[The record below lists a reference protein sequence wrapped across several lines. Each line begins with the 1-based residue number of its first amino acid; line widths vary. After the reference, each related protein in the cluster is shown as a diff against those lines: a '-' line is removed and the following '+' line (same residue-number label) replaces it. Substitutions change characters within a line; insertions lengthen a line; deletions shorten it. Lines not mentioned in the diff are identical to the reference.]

1 MINFE
6 YDCHTKMIMGTG
18 KSKDIAS
25 IVEDIVL
32 PSATIMIVTD
42 PGVKSAG
49 LVTPIEAYLQEAGYS
64 VVVFDQVSPNPRDH
78 ECLTGAELFRKVQA
92 SAVIAIGGG
101 SPMDTA
107 KAIAL
112 LGPNGG
118 NPEEYIAGKKA
129 YTNVSPL
136 ICIPTTAGTG
146 SEVTRSSVITLAASH
161 KKITLKH
168 ALLRP
173 TIAILDPA
181 LTSTVPK
188 SITAATGVDA
198 LVHAVEGYTCKETNP
213 ISKAMGA
220 SAMKTIV
227 TYLPKAYEDGS
238 DLEARY
244 KMQEGSLLA
253 GLCFGSADVAAVH
266 CLAEALGS
274 LYDTPHGIAN
284 AVFLPYVIQFNA
296 TENKS
301 LHIELANIMGFAD
314 KTDADDVA
322 IQKLMD
328 GMYTFTKNLGIPS
341 LKELSYVKVEDFEK
355 MAELA
360 EQNNSTKSNVRAITK
375 ADYLDILKAAFSY
388 SHTEKEPNRMT
399 E

>member
-1 MINFE
+1 MRNFE
-6 YDCHTKMIMGTG
+6 YHCQTNIMMGTDQ
-18 KSKDIAS
+18 SKEIGS
-25 IVEDIVL
+25 IVEDLLL
-32 PSATIMIVTD
+32 PGAKVMIVTD
-42 PGVKSAG
+42 SGVRNAG
-49 LVTPIEAYLQEAGYS
+49 LVQPIEAYLQEAGYS
-64 VVVFDQVSPNPRDH
+64 VFVFDQVSPNPRDN
-78 ECLTGAELFRKVQA
+78 ECLAGAELFRKEQA

-118 NPEEYIAGKKA
+118 IPEDYISGKKA
-129 YTNVSPL
+129 YANLSPL

-173 TIAILDPA
+173 TISILDPA
-181 LTSTVPK
+181 LTLTVPK

-198 LVHAVEGYTCKETNP
+198 LVHAIEGYSCKVTNP

-220 SAMKTIV
+220 SAMETIV
-227 TYLPKAYEDGS
+227 KYLPAAYEDGS

-284 AVFLPYVIQFNA
+284 AVFLPYVMQFNA
-296 TENKS
+296 AENKM
-301 LHIELANIMGFAD
+301 LHAELAKIMSFAD
-314 KTDADDVA
+314 KTDSDDVA
-322 IQKLMD
+322 IQKLID
-328 GMYTFTKNLGIPS
+328 GMYTFTKNLGIPA
-341 LKELSYVKVEDFEK
+341 LKDLSYVKEEDFEK

-360 EQNNSTKSNVRAITK
+360 EQNGSTSSNVRTVTK
-375 ADYLDILKAAFSY
+375 ADYLDILKAAFDQ
-388 SHTEKEPNRMT
+388 
-399 E
+399 

>member
-1 MINFE
+1 MMNFE
-6 YDCHTKMIMGTG
+6 YHCQTKMMMGTG
-18 KSKDIAS
+18 QSKEIGS

-32 PSATIMIVTD
+32 PGATVMIVTD
-42 PGVKSAG
+42 AGVRNAG
-49 LVTPIEAYLQEAGYS
+49 LVQPIEAYLQEAGYS
-64 VVVFDQVSPNPRDH
+64 VFIFDQVSPNPRDN
-78 ECLTGAELFRKVQA
+78 ECLAGAELFRKEQA

-118 NPEEYIAGKKA
+118 IPEDYISGKKA
-129 YTNVSPL
+129 YANLSPL

-181 LTSTVPK
+181 LTLTVPK
-188 SITAATGVDA
+188 GITAATGVDA
-198 LVHAVEGYTCKETNP
+198 LVHAIEGYSCKVTNP

-220 SAMKTIV
+220 SAMETIV
-227 TYLPKAYEDGS
+227 KYLPKAYENGS

-284 AVFLPYVIQFNA
+284 AVFLPYVMQFNA
-296 TENKS
+296 VENKV
-301 LHIELANIMGFAD
+301 LHAELAKIMSFAD
-314 KTDADDVA
+314 KTDSDDVA
-322 IQKLMD
+322 IQKLID
-328 GMYTFTKNLGIPS
+328 GMYIFTKNLGIPA
-341 LKELSYVKVEDFEK
+341 LKDLSYIKEEDFEK

-360 EQNNSTKSNVRAITK
+360 EQNGSTSSNVRTVTK
-375 ADYLDILKAAFSY
+375 ADYLDILKAAF
-388 SHTEKEPNRMT
+388 
-399 E
+399 

>member
-1 MINFE
+1 MRNFE
-6 YDCHTKMIMGTG
+6 YHCQTKMMMGTG
-18 KSKDIAS
+18 QSKEIGS

-32 PSATIMIVTD
+32 PGATVMIVTD
-42 PGVKSAG
+42 SGVRNAE
-49 LVTPIEAYLQEAGYS
+49 LVQPIEAYLQEAGYS
-64 VVVFDQVSPNPRDH
+64 VFIFDQVSPNPRDN
-78 ECLTGAELFRKVQA
+78 ECLAGAELFRKEQA

-118 NPEEYIAGKKA
+118 IPEDYISGKKA
-129 YTNVSPL
+129 YASLSPL

-181 LTSTVPK
+181 LTLTVPK
-188 SITAATGVDA
+188 GITAATGVDA
-198 LVHAVEGYTCKETNP
+198 LVHAIEGYSCKVTNP

-220 SAMKTIV
+220 SAMETIV
-227 TYLPKAYEDGS
+227 KYLPKAYENGS

-284 AVFLPYVIQFNA
+284 AVFLPYVMQFNA
-296 TENKS
+296 VENKV
-301 LHIELANIMGFAD
+301 LHAELAKIMSFAD
-314 KTDADDVA
+314 KTDSDDVA
-322 IQKLMD
+322 IQKLID
-328 GMYTFTKNLGIPS
+328 GMYIFTKNLGIPA
-341 LKELSYVKVEDFEK
+341 LKDLSYVKEEDFEK

-360 EQNNSTKSNVRAITK
+360 EQNGSTSSNVRTVTK
-375 ADYLDILKAAFSY
+375 ADYLDILKAAF
-388 SHTEKEPNRMT
+388 
-399 E
+399 

>member
-1 MINFE
+1 MMNFE
-6 YDCHTKMIMGTG
+6 YHCQTNIIMGTG
-18 KSKDIAS
+18 QSKEIGS
-25 IVEDIVL
+25 IVEDLVL
-32 PSATIMIVTD
+32 PGATIMLVTD
-42 PGVKSAG
+42 SGVKNAG
-49 LVTPIEAYLQEAGYS
+49 LVQPIESYLQEAGYS
-64 VVVFDQVSPNPRDH
+64 VVVFDQVSPNPRDN
-78 ECLTGAELFRKVQA
+78 ECLAGAELFRKEQA

-118 NPEEYIAGKKA
+118 HPEEYISGEKA
-129 YTNVSPL
+129 YTNLSPL

-173 TIAILDPA
+173 TIAILDPS
-181 LTSTVPK
+181 LTLTVPK

-198 LVHAVEGYTCKETNP
+198 LVHAIEGYSCKGTNP

-220 SAMKTIV
+220 SAMETIV
-227 TYLPKAYEDGS
+227 KYLPKAYENGS

-284 AVFLPYVIQFNA
+284 AVFLPYVMQFNA
-296 TENKS
+296 VENKL
-301 LHIELANIMGFAD
+301 LHAELAKMMSFAD
-314 KTDADDVA
+314 KTDSDDVA
-322 IQKLMD
+322 IQKLID
-328 GMYTFTKNLGIPS
+328 GMYTFTKNLGIPA
-341 LKELSYVKVEDFEK
+341 LKELSYVKEEDFEK
-355 MAELA
+355 IAELA
-360 EQNNSTKSNVRAITK
+360 EQNNSTSSNVRAVTK
-375 ADYLDILKAAFSY
+375 ADYLDILKVAF
-388 SHTEKEPNRMT
+388 
-399 E
+399 

>member
-1 MINFE
+1 MMNFE
-6 YDCHTKMIMGTG
+6 YHCQTKMMMGTG
-18 KSKDIAS
+18 QSKEIGS
-25 IVEDIVL
+25 IVENIVL
-32 PSATIMIVTD
+32 PGATVMIVTD
-42 PGVKSAG
+42 SGVRNAG
-49 LVTPIEAYLQEAGYS
+49 LIQPIEAYLQEAGYS
-64 VVVFDQVSPNPRDH
+64 VFIFDQVSPNPRDN
-78 ECLTGAELFRKVQA
+78 ECLAGAELFRKEQA

-118 NPEEYIAGKKA
+118 IPEDYISGKKA
-129 YTNVSPL
+129 YANLSPL

-181 LTSTVPK
+181 LTLTVPK
-188 SITAATGVDA
+188 NITAATGVDA
-198 LVHAVEGYTCKETNP
+198 LVHAIEGYSCKVTNP

-220 SAMKTIV
+220 SAMETIV
-227 TYLPKAYEDGS
+227 KYLPAAYEDGS
-238 DLEARY
+238 DIEARY

-284 AVFLPYVIQFNA
+284 AVFLPYVMQFNA
-296 TENKS
+296 VENKV
-301 LHIELANIMGFAD
+301 LHAELAKIMSFAD
-314 KTDADDVA
+314 KTDSDDVA
-322 IQKLMD
+322 IQKLID
-328 GMYTFTKNLGIPS
+328 GMYTFTKNLGIPA
-341 LKELSYVKVEDFEK
+341 LKDLSYVKEEDFEK

-360 EQNNSTKSNVRAITK
+360 EQNGSTSSNVRTVTK
-375 ADYLDILKAAFSY
+375 ADYLDILKAAF
-388 SHTEKEPNRMT
+388 
-399 E
+399 

>member
-1 MINFE
+1 MMNFE
-6 YDCHTKMIMGTG
+6 YHCQTKMMMGTG
-18 KSKDIAS
+18 QSKEIGS
-25 IVEDIVL
+25 IVENIVL
-32 PSATIMIVTD
+32 PGATVMIVTD
-42 PGVKSAG
+42 SGVRNAG
-49 LVTPIEAYLQEAGYS
+49 LIQPIEAYLQEAGYS
-64 VVVFDQVSPNPRDH
+64 VFIFDQVSPNPRDN
-78 ECLTGAELFRKVQA
+78 ECLAGAELFRKEQA

-118 NPEEYIAGKKA
+118 IPEDYISGKKA
-129 YTNVSPL
+129 YANLSPL

-181 LTSTVPK
+181 LTLTVPK
-188 SITAATGVDA
+188 NITAATGVDA
-198 LVHAVEGYTCKETNP
+198 LVHAIEGYSCKVTNP

-220 SAMKTIV
+220 SAMETIV
-227 TYLPKAYEDGS
+227 KYLPAAYEDGS
-238 DLEARY
+238 DIEARY

-284 AVFLPYVIQFNA
+284 AVFLPYVMQFNA
-296 TENKS
+296 VENKE
-301 LHIELANIMGFAD
+301 LHAELAKIMSFAD
-314 KTDADDVA
+314 KTDSDDVA
-322 IQKLMD
+322 IQKLID
-328 GMYTFTKNLGIPS
+328 GMYTFTKNLGIPA
-341 LKELSYVKVEDFEK
+341 LKDLSYVKEEDFEK

-360 EQNNSTKSNVRAITK
+360 EQNGSTSSNVRTVTK
-375 ADYLDILKAAFSY
+375 ADYLDILKAAF
-388 SHTEKEPNRMT
+388 
-399 E
+399 

>member
-1 MINFE
+1 MRNFE
-6 YDCHTKMIMGTG
+6 YHCQTNIMMGTDQ
-18 KSKDIAS
+18 SKEIGS
-25 IVEDIVL
+25 IVEDLLL
-32 PSATIMIVTD
+32 PGAKVMIVTD
-42 PGVKSAG
+42 SGVRNAG
-49 LVTPIEAYLQEAGYS
+49 LIQPIEAYLQEAGYS
-64 VVVFDQVSPNPRDH
+64 VFVFDQVSPNPRDN
-78 ECLTGAELFRKVQA
+78 ECLAGAELFRKEQA

-118 NPEEYIAGKKA
+118 IPEDYISGKKA
-129 YTNVSPL
+129 YANLSPL

-146 SEVTRSSVITLAASH
+146 SEVTRSSVITLAASN

-173 TIAILDPA
+173 TISILDPA
-181 LTSTVPK
+181 LTLTVPK

-198 LVHAVEGYTCKETNP
+198 LVHAIEGYSCKVTNP

-220 SAMKTIV
+220 SAMESIV
-227 TYLPKAYEDGS
+227 KYLPAAYEDGS

-284 AVFLPYVIQFNA
+284 AVFLPYVMQFNA
-296 TENKS
+296 AENKV
-301 LHIELANIMGFAD
+301 LHAELAKIMSFAD
-314 KTDADDVA
+314 KTDSDDVA
-322 IQKLMD
+322 IQKLID
-328 GMYTFTKNLGIPS
+328 GMYTFTNNLGIPA
-341 LKELSYVKVEDFEK
+341 LKDLSYVKEEDFEK
-355 MAELA
+355 VAELA
-360 EQNNSTKSNVRAITK
+360 EQNGSTSSNVRTVTK
-375 ADYLDILKAAFSY
+375 ADYLDILKAAFDQ
-388 SHTEKEPNRMT
+388 
-399 E
+399 

>member
-1 MINFE
+1 MMNFE
-6 YDCHTKMIMGTG
+6 YHCQTKMMMGTG
-18 KSKDIAS
+18 QSKEIGS

-32 PSATIMIVTD
+32 PGATVMLVTD
-42 PGVKSAG
+42 SGVKSAG
-49 LVTPIEAYLQEAGYS
+49 LVQPIEAYLQEAGYP
-64 VVVFDQVSPNPRDH
+64 VVVFDQVSPNPRDS
-78 ECLTGAELFRKVQA
+78 ECLAGAELFRKEQA

-118 NPEEYIAGKKA
+118 IPEDYISGKKA
-129 YTNVSPL
+129 YANLSPL

-168 ALLRP
+168 GLLRP

-181 LTSTVPK
+181 LTLTVPK
-188 SITAATGVDA
+188 GITAATGVDA
-198 LVHAVEGYTCKETNP
+198 LVHAIEGYSCKVTNP
-213 ISKAMGA
+213 ISKAMGS
-220 SAMKTIV
+220 SAMEIIV
-227 TYLPKAYEDGS
+227 KYLPKAYENGS

-284 AVFLPYVIQFNA
+284 AVFLPYVMQFNA
-296 TENKS
+296 VENKV
-301 LHIELANIMGFAD
+301 LHAELAKIMSFAD
-314 KTDADDVA
+314 KTDSDDVA
-322 IQKLMD
+322 IQKLID
-328 GMYTFTKNLGIPS
+328 GMYTFTKKLGIPA
-341 LKELSYVKVEDFEK
+341 LKDLSYVKEEDFEK

-360 EQNNSTKSNVRAITK
+360 EQNGSTSSNVRTVTK
-375 ADYLDILKAAFSY
+375 ADYLDILKAAF
-388 SHTEKEPNRMT
+388 
-399 E
+399 

>member
-1 MINFE
+1 MRNFE
-6 YDCHTKMIMGTG
+6 YHCQTNIMMGTG
-18 KSKDIAS
+18 QSKEIGS
-25 IVEDIVL
+25 IVEDLVL
-32 PSATIMIVTD
+32 PGAKVMIVTD
-42 PGVKSAG
+42 SGVRNAG
-49 LVTPIEAYLQEAGYS
+49 LVQPIEAYLQEAGYS
-64 VVVFDQVSPNPRDH
+64 VFVFDQVSPNPRDN
-78 ECLTGAELFRKVQA
+78 ECLAGAELFRKEQA

-118 NPEEYIAGKKA
+118 IPEDYISGKKA
-129 YTNVSPL
+129 YANLSPL

-181 LTSTVPK
+181 LTLTVPK

-198 LVHAVEGYTCKETNP
+198 LVHAIEGYSCKVTNP

-220 SAMKTIV
+220 SAMETIV
-227 TYLPKAYEDGS
+227 KYLPAAFEDGS

-253 GLCFGSADVAAVH
+253 GLCFGSTDVAAVH

-284 AVFLPYVIQFNA
+284 AVFLPYVMQFNA
-296 TENKS
+296 AENKV
-301 LHIELANIMGFAD
+301 LHAELAKIMSFAD
-314 KTDADDVA
+314 KTDSDDVA
-322 IQKLMD
+322 IQKLID
-328 GMYTFTKNLGIPS
+328 GMYTFTKKLGIPA
-341 LKELSYVKVEDFEK
+341 LKDLSYVKEEDFEK

-360 EQNNSTKSNVRAITK
+360 EQNGSTSSNVRTVTK
-375 ADYLDILKAAFSY
+375 ADYLDILKAAFDQ
-388 SHTEKEPNRMT
+388 
-399 E
+399 

>member
-1 MINFE
+1 MMNFE
-6 YDCHTKMIMGTG
+6 YHCQTKMMMGTG
-18 KSKDIAS
+18 QSKEIGS

-32 PSATIMIVTD
+32 PGATVMLVTD
-42 PGVKSAG
+42 SGVKSAG
-49 LVTPIEAYLQEAGYS
+49 LVQPIEAYLQEAGYS
-64 VVVFDQVSPNPRDH
+64 VVVFDQVSPNPRDS
-78 ECLTGAELFRKVQA
+78 ECLAGAELFRKEQA

-118 NPEEYIAGKKA
+118 IPEDYISGKKA
-129 YTNVSPL
+129 YANLSPL

-168 ALLRP
+168 GLLRP

-181 LTSTVPK
+181 LTLTVPK
-188 SITAATGVDA
+188 GITAATGVDA
-198 LVHAVEGYTCKETNP
+198 LVHAIEGYSCKVTNP
-213 ISKAMGA
+213 ISKAMGS
-220 SAMKTIV
+220 SAMETIV
-227 TYLPKAYEDGS
+227 KYLPKAYENGS

-284 AVFLPYVIQFNA
+284 AVFLPYVMQFNA
-296 TENKS
+296 VENKV
-301 LHIELANIMGFAD
+301 LHAELAKIMSFAD
-314 KTDADDVA
+314 KTDSDDVA
-322 IQKLMD
+322 IQKLID
-328 GMYTFTKNLGIPS
+328 GMYTFTKNLGIPA
-341 LKELSYVKVEDFEK
+341 LKDLSYVKEEDFEK

-360 EQNNSTKSNVRAITK
+360 EQNGSTSSNVRTVTK
-375 ADYLDILKAAFSY
+375 ADYLDILKAAF
-388 SHTEKEPNRMT
+388 
-399 E
+399 

>member
-1 MINFE
+1 MMNFE
-6 YDCHTKMIMGTG
+6 YHCETKMMMGTG
-18 KSKDIAS
+18 QSKEIGS

-32 PSATIMIVTD
+32 PGATVMLVTD
-42 PGVKSAG
+42 SGVKSAG
-49 LVTPIEAYLQEAGYS
+49 LVQPIEAYLQEAGYS
-64 VVVFDQVSPNPRDH
+64 VVVFDQVSPNPRDS
-78 ECLTGAELFRKVQA
+78 ECLAGAELFRKEQA

-118 NPEEYIAGKKA
+118 IPEDYISGKKA
-129 YTNVSPL
+129 YANLSPL

-168 ALLRP
+168 GLLRP

-181 LTSTVPK
+181 LTLTVPK

-198 LVHAVEGYTCKETNP
+198 LVHAIEGYSCKVTNP

-220 SAMKTIV
+220 SAMETIV
-227 TYLPKAYEDGS
+227 KYLPKAYENGS

-284 AVFLPYVIQFNA
+284 AVFLPDVMQFNA
-296 TENKS
+296 VENKV
-301 LHIELANIMGFAD
+301 LHAELAKIMSFAD
-314 KTDADDVA
+314 KTDSDDVA
-322 IQKLMD
+322 IQKLID
-328 GMYTFTKNLGIPS
+328 GMYTFTKNLGIPA
-341 LKELSYVKVEDFEK
+341 LKDLSYVKEEDFEK

-360 EQNNSTKSNVRAITK
+360 EQNGSTSSNVRTVTK
-375 ADYLDILKAAFSY
+375 ADYLDILKAAF
-388 SHTEKEPNRMT
+388 
-399 E
+399 

>member
-1 MINFE
+1 MMNFE
-6 YDCHTKMIMGTG
+6 YHCQTKMMMGTG
-18 KSKDIAS
+18 QSKEIGS

-32 PSATIMIVTD
+32 PGATVMLVTD
-42 PGVKSAG
+42 SGVKSAG
-49 LVTPIEAYLQEAGYS
+49 LVQPIEAYLQEAGYS
-64 VVVFDQVSPNPRDH
+64 VVVFDQVSPNPRDS
-78 ECLTGAELFRKVQA
+78 ECLAGAELFRKEQA

-118 NPEEYIAGKKA
+118 IPEDYISGKKA
-129 YTNVSPL
+129 YANLSPL

-168 ALLRP
+168 GLLRP

-181 LTSTVPK
+181 LTLTVPK
-188 SITAATGVDA
+188 GITAATGVDA
-198 LVHAVEGYTCKETNP
+198 LVHAIEGYSCKVTNP
-213 ISKAMGA
+213 ISEAMGA
-220 SAMKTIV
+220 SAMETIV
-227 TYLPKAYEDGS
+227 KYLPKAYENGS

-284 AVFLPYVIQFNA
+284 AVFLPYVMQFNA
-296 TENKS
+296 VENKV
-301 LHIELANIMGFAD
+301 LHAELAKIMSFAD
-314 KTDADDVA
+314 KTDSDDVA
-322 IQKLMD
+322 IQKLID
-328 GMYTFTKNLGIPS
+328 GMYTFTKNLGIPA
-341 LKELSYVKVEDFEK
+341 LKDLSYVKEEDFEK

-360 EQNNSTKSNVRAITK
+360 EQNGSTSSNVRTVTK
-375 ADYLDILKAAFSY
+375 ADYLDILKAAF
-388 SHTEKEPNRMT
+388 
-399 E
+399 

>member
-1 MINFE
+1 MMNFD
-6 YDCHTKMIMGTG
+6 YHCQTNIMMGIG
-18 KSKDIAS
+18 QSKKIGS
-25 IVEDIVL
+25 IVEDLVL
-32 PSATIMIVTD
+32 PGATVMIVTD
-42 PGVKSAG
+42 SGVRNAG
-49 LVTPIEAYLQEAGYS
+49 LVQPIEAYLQEAGYS
-64 VVVFDQVSPNPRDH
+64 VFIFDQVSPNPRDN
-78 ECLTGAELFRKVQA
+78 ECLAGAEFFRKEQA

-118 NPEEYIAGKKA
+118 IPEDYILGKKA
-129 YTNVSPL
+129 YANLSPL

-146 SEVTRSSVITLAASH
+146 SEVTRSSVITFAASH

-181 LTSTVPK
+181 LTLTVPK

-198 LVHAVEGYTCKETNP
+198 LVHAIEGYSCKVTNP

-227 TYLPKAYEDGS
+227 KYLPKAYENES

-284 AVFLPYVIQFNA
+284 AVFLPYVMQFNA
-296 TENKS
+296 VENKV
-301 LHIELANIMGFAD
+301 LHAELSKIMSFAD
-314 KTDADDVA
+314 KTDSDDVA
-322 IQKLMD
+322 IQKLID
-328 GMYTFTKNLGIPS
+328 GMYTFTKNLGIPA
-341 LKELSYVKVEDFEK
+341 LKDLSYVKEEDFEK

-360 EQNNSTKSNVRAITK
+360 EQNGSTSSNVRTVTK
-375 ADYLDILKAAFSY
+375 ADYLDILKAAFDQ
-388 SHTEKEPNRMT
+388 
-399 E
+399 

>member
-1 MINFE
+1 MMNFE
-6 YDCHTKMIMGTG
+6 YHCQTKMMMGTG
-18 KSKDIAS
+18 QSKEIGS

-32 PSATIMIVTD
+32 PGATVMLVTD
-42 PGVKSAG
+42 SGVKSAG
-49 LVTPIEAYLQEAGYS
+49 LVQPIEAYLQEAGYS
-64 VVVFDQVSPNPRDH
+64 VVVFDQVSPNPRDS
-78 ECLTGAELFRKVQA
+78 ECLAGAELFRKEQA

-118 NPEEYIAGKKA
+118 IPEDYISGKKA
-129 YTNVSPL
+129 YANLSPF

-168 ALLRP
+168 GLLRP

-181 LTSTVPK
+181 LTLTVPK
-188 SITAATGVDA
+188 GITAATGVDA
-198 LVHAVEGYTCKETNP
+198 LVHAIEGYSCKVTNP

-220 SAMKTIV
+220 SAMETIV
-227 TYLPKAYEDGS
+227 KYLPKAYENGS

-284 AVFLPYVIQFNA
+284 AVFLPYVMQFNA
-296 TENKS
+296 VENKA
-301 LHIELANIMGFAD
+301 LHAELAKIMSFAD
-314 KTDADDVA
+314 KTDSDDVA
-322 IQKLMD
+322 IQKLID
-328 GMYTFTKNLGIPS
+328 GMYTFTKNLGIPA
-341 LKELSYVKVEDFEK
+341 LKDLSYVKEEDFEK

-360 EQNNSTKSNVRAITK
+360 EQNGSTSSNVRTVTK
-375 ADYLDILKAAFSY
+375 ADYLDILKAAF
-388 SHTEKEPNRMT
+388 
-399 E
+399 

>member
-1 MINFE
+1 MMNFE
-6 YDCHTKMIMGTG
+6 YHCQTKMMMGTG
-18 KSKDIAS
+18 QSKEIGS
-25 IVEDIVL
+25 IVENIVL
-32 PSATIMIVTD
+32 PGATVMIVTD
-42 PGVKSAG
+42 SGVRNAG
-49 LVTPIEAYLQEAGYS
+49 LIQPIEAYLQEAGYS
-64 VVVFDQVSPNPRDH
+64 VFIFDQVSPNPRDN
-78 ECLTGAELFRKVQA
+78 ECLAGAELFRKEQA

-118 NPEEYIAGKKA
+118 IPEDYISGKKA
-129 YTNVSPL
+129 YANLSPL

-181 LTSTVPK
+181 LTLTVPK
-188 SITAATGVDA
+188 GITAATGVDA
-198 LVHAVEGYTCKETNP
+198 LVHAIEGYSCKVTNP

-220 SAMKTIV
+220 SAMETIV
-227 TYLPKAYEDGS
+227 KYLPAAYEDGS
-238 DLEARY
+238 DIEARY

-284 AVFLPYVIQFNA
+284 AVFLPYVMQFNA
-296 TENKS
+296 VENKE
-301 LHIELANIMGFAD
+301 LHAELAKIMSFAD
-314 KTDADDVA
+314 KTDSDDVA
-322 IQKLMD
+322 IQKLID
-328 GMYTFTKNLGIPS
+328 GMYTFTKNLGIPA
-341 LKELSYVKVEDFEK
+341 LKDLSYVKEEDFEK

-360 EQNNSTKSNVRAITK
+360 EQNGSTSSNVRTVTK
-375 ADYLDILKAAFSY
+375 ADYLDILKAAF
-388 SHTEKEPNRMT
+388 
-399 E
+399 

>member
-1 MINFE
+1 MMNFE
-6 YDCHTKMIMGTG
+6 YHCQTNIMMGIG
-18 KSKDIAS
+18 QSKEIGS
-25 IVEDIVL
+25 IVEDLVL
-32 PSATIMIVTD
+32 PGATVMIVTD
-42 PGVKSAG
+42 SGVRNAG
-49 LVTPIEAYLQEAGYS
+49 LVQPIEAYLQEAGYS
-64 VVVFDQVSPNPRDH
+64 VFIFDQVSPNPRDN
-78 ECLTGAELFRKVQA
+78 ECLAGAELFRKEQA

-118 NPEEYIAGKKA
+118 IPEDYISGKKA
-129 YTNVSPL
+129 YANLSPL

-181 LTSTVPK
+181 LTLTVPK

-198 LVHAVEGYTCKETNP
+198 LVHAIEGYSCKVTNP
-213 ISKAMGA
+213 ISKAMGG
-220 SAMKTIV
+220 SAMETIV
-227 TYLPKAYEDGS
+227 KYLPKAYENGS

-284 AVFLPYVIQFNA
+284 AVFLPYVMQFNA
-296 TENKS
+296 VENKV
-301 LHIELANIMGFAD
+301 LHAELAKIMSFAD
-314 KTDADDVA
+314 KTDSDDVA
-322 IQKLMD
+322 IQKLID
-328 GMYTFTKNLGIPS
+328 GMYTFTKNLGIPA
-341 LKELSYVKVEDFEK
+341 LKDLSYVKEEDFEK

-360 EQNNSTKSNVRAITK
+360 EQNGSTSSNVRTVTK
-375 ADYLDILKAAFSY
+375 ADYLDILKAAFDQ
-388 SHTEKEPNRMT
+388 
-399 E
+399 

>member
-1 MINFE
+1 MRNFE
-6 YDCHTKMIMGTG
+6 YHCQTNIMMGTDQ
-18 KSKDIAS
+18 SKEIGS
-25 IVEDIVL
+25 IVEDLLL
-32 PSATIMIVTD
+32 PGAKVMIVTD
-42 PGVKSAG
+42 SGVRNAG
-49 LVTPIEAYLQEAGYS
+49 LVQPIEAYLQEAGYS
-64 VVVFDQVSPNPRDH
+64 VFVFDQVSPNPRDN
-78 ECLTGAELFRKVQA
+78 ECLAGAELFRKEQA

-118 NPEEYIAGKKA
+118 IPEDYISGKKA
-129 YTNVSPL
+129 YANLSPL

-173 TIAILDPA
+173 TISILDPA
-181 LTSTVPK
+181 LTLTVPK

-198 LVHAVEGYTCKETNP
+198 LVHAIEGYSCKVTNP

-220 SAMKTIV
+220 SAMETIV
-227 TYLPKAYEDGS
+227 KYLPAAYEDGS

-284 AVFLPYVIQFNA
+284 AVFLPYVMQFNA
-296 TENKS
+296 AENKV
-301 LHIELANIMGFAD
+301 LHAELAKIMSFAD
-314 KTDADDVA
+314 KTDSDDVA
-322 IQKLMD
+322 IQKLID
-328 GMYTFTKNLGIPS
+328 GMYTFTKNLGIPA
-341 LKELSYVKVEDFEK
+341 LKDLSYVKEEDFEK
-355 MAELA
+355 VAELA
-360 EQNNSTKSNVRAITK
+360 EQNGSTSSNVRTVTK
-375 ADYLDILKAAFSY
+375 ADYLDILKAAFDQ
-388 SHTEKEPNRMT
+388 
-399 E
+399 

>member
-1 MINFE
+1 MRNFE
-6 YDCHTKMIMGTG
+6 YHCQTNIMMGTDQTKEIG
-18 KSKDIAS
+18 SIA
-25 IVEDIVL
+25 EDLLL
-32 PSATIMIVTD
+32 PGAKVMIVTD
-42 PGVKSAG
+42 SGVRNAG
-49 LVTPIEAYLQEAGYS
+49 LVQPIEAYLQEVGYS
-64 VVVFDQVSPNPRDH
+64 VFVFDQVSPNPRDN
-78 ECLTGAELFRKVQA
+78 ECLAGAELFRKEQA

-118 NPEEYIAGKKA
+118 IPEDYISGKKA
-129 YTNVSPL
+129 YANLSPL

-173 TIAILDPA
+173 TISILDPA
-181 LTSTVPK
+181 LTLTVPK

-198 LVHAVEGYTCKETNP
+198 LVHAIEGYSCKVTNP

-220 SAMKTIV
+220 SAMETIV
-227 TYLPKAYEDGS
+227 KYLPAAYEDGS

-284 AVFLPYVIQFNA
+284 AVFLPYVMQFNA
-296 TENKS
+296 AENKV
-301 LHIELANIMGFAD
+301 LHAELAKIMSFAD
-314 KTDADDVA
+314 KTDSDDVA
-322 IQKLMD
+322 IQKLID
-328 GMYTFTKNLGIPS
+328 GMYTFTKNLGIPA
-341 LKELSYVKVEDFEK
+341 LKDLSYVKEEDFEK

-360 EQNNSTKSNVRAITK
+360 EQNGSTSSNVRTVTK
-375 ADYLDILKAAFSY
+375 ADYLDILKAAFDQ
-388 SHTEKEPNRMT
+388 
-399 E
+399 

>member
-1 MINFE
+1 MMNFE
-6 YDCHTKMIMGTG
+6 YHCQTKMMMGTG
-18 KSKDIAS
+18 QSKEIGS
-25 IVEDIVL
+25 IVENIVL
-32 PSATIMIVTD
+32 PGATVMIVTD
-42 PGVKSAG
+42 SGVRNAG
-49 LVTPIEAYLQEAGYS
+49 LIQPIEAYLQEAGYS
-64 VVVFDQVSPNPRDH
+64 VFIFDQVSPNPRDN
-78 ECLTGAELFRKVQA
+78 ECLAGAEIFRKEQA

-118 NPEEYIAGKKA
+118 IPEDYISGKKEYA
-129 YTNVSPL
+129 SLSPL

-181 LTSTVPK
+181 LTLTVPK
-188 SITAATGVDA
+188 GITAATGVDA
-198 LVHAVEGYTCKETNP
+198 LVHAIEGYSCKVTNP

-220 SAMKTIV
+220 SAMETIV
-227 TYLPKAYEDGS
+227 KYLPKAYENGS

-284 AVFLPYVIQFNA
+284 AVFLPYVMQFNA
-296 TENKS
+296 VENKV
-301 LHIELANIMGFAD
+301 LHAELAKIMSFAD
-314 KTDADDVA
+314 KTDSDDVA
-322 IQKLMD
+322 IQKLID
-328 GMYTFTKNLGIPS
+328 GMYIFTKNLGIPA
-341 LKELSYVKVEDFEK
+341 LKDLSYVKEEDFEK

-360 EQNNSTKSNVRAITK
+360 EQNGSTSSNVRTVTK
-375 ADYLDILKAAFSY
+375 ADYLDILKAAF
-388 SHTEKEPNRMT
+388 
-399 E
+399 

>member
-1 MINFE
+1 MRNFE
-6 YDCHTKMIMGTG
+6 YHCQTNIMMGTDQTKEIG
-18 KSKDIAS
+18 S
-25 IVEDIVL
+25 IVEDLLL
-32 PSATIMIVTD
+32 PGAKVMIVTD
-42 PGVKSAG
+42 SGVRNAG
-49 LVTPIEAYLQEAGYS
+49 LVQPIEAYLQEAGYS
-64 VVVFDQVSPNPRDH
+64 VFVFDQVSPNPRDN
-78 ECLTGAELFRKVQA
+78 ECLAGAELFRKEQA

-118 NPEEYIAGKKA
+118 IPEDYISGKKA
-129 YTNVSPL
+129 YANLSPL

-173 TIAILDPA
+173 TISILDPA
-181 LTSTVPK
+181 LTLTVPK

-198 LVHAVEGYTCKETNP
+198 LVHAIEGYSCKVTNP

-220 SAMKTIV
+220 SAMETIV
-227 TYLPKAYEDGS
+227 KYLPAAYEDGS

-284 AVFLPYVIQFNA
+284 AVFLPYVMQFNA
-296 TENKS
+296 AENKV
-301 LHIELANIMGFAD
+301 LHAELAKIMSFAD
-314 KTDADDVA
+314 KTDSDDVA
-322 IQKLMD
+322 IQKLIA
-328 GMYTFTKNLGIPS
+328 GMYTFTKNLGIPA
-341 LKELSYVKVEDFEK
+341 LKDLSYVKEEDFEK

-360 EQNNSTKSNVRAITK
+360 EQNGSTSSNVRTVTK
-375 ADYLDILKAAFSY
+375 ADYLDILKAAFDQ
-388 SHTEKEPNRMT
+388 
-399 E
+399 

>member
-1 MINFE
+1 MMNFE
-6 YDCHTKMIMGTG
+6 YHCQTNIMMGIG
-18 KSKDIAS
+18 QSKEIGS
-25 IVEDIVL
+25 IVEDLVL
-32 PSATIMIVTD
+32 PGATVMIVTD
-42 PGVKSAG
+42 YGVRNAG
-49 LVTPIEAYLQEAGYS
+49 LVQPIEAYMQEAGYS
-64 VVVFDQVSPNPRDH
+64 VFIFDQVSPNPRDN
-78 ECLTGAELFRKVQA
+78 ECLAGAELFRKEQA

-118 NPEEYIAGKKA
+118 IPEDYISGKKA
-129 YTNVSPL
+129 YANLSPL

-181 LTSTVPK
+181 LTLTVPK

-198 LVHAVEGYTCKETNP
+198 LVHAIEGYSCKVTNP

-220 SAMKTIV
+220 SAMETIV
-227 TYLPKAYEDGS
+227 KYLPKAYENGS

-266 CLAEALGS
+266 CLAEVLGS

-284 AVFLPYVIQFNA
+284 AVFLPYVMQFNA
-296 TENKS
+296 VENKV
-301 LHIELANIMGFAD
+301 LHAELAKIMSFAD
-314 KTDADDVA
+314 KTDSDDVA
-322 IQKLMD
+322 IQKLID
-328 GMYTFTKNLGIPS
+328 GMYTFTKNLGIPA
-341 LKELSYVKVEDFEK
+341 LKDLSYVKEEDFEK

-360 EQNNSTKSNVRAITK
+360 EQNGSTSSNVRTVTK
-375 ADYLDILKAAFSY
+375 ADYLDILKAAFDQ
-388 SHTEKEPNRMT
+388 
-399 E
+399 

>member
-1 MINFE
+1 MMNFE
-6 YDCHTKMIMGTG
+6 YHCETIMMMGTG
-18 KSKDIAS
+18 QSKEIGS

-32 PSATIMIVTD
+32 PGATVMLVTD
-42 PGVKSAG
+42 SGVKSAG
-49 LVTPIEAYLQEAGYS
+49 LVQPIEAYLQEAGYS
-64 VVVFDQVSPNPRDH
+64 VVVFDQVSPNPRDS
-78 ECLTGAELFRKVQA
+78 ECLAGAELFRKEQA

-118 NPEEYIAGKKA
+118 IPEDYISGKKA
-129 YTNVSPL
+129 YANLSPL

-168 ALLRP
+168 GLLRP

-181 LTSTVPK
+181 LTLTVPK
-188 SITAATGVDA
+188 GITAATGVDA
-198 LVHAVEGYTCKETNP
+198 LVHAIEGYSCKVTNP
-213 ISKAMGA
+213 ISKAMGS
-220 SAMKTIV
+220 SAMETIV
-227 TYLPKAYEDGS
+227 KYLPKAYENGS

-284 AVFLPYVIQFNA
+284 AVFLPYVMQFNA
-296 TENKS
+296 VENKV
-301 LHIELANIMGFAD
+301 LHAELAKIMSFAD
-314 KTDADDVA
+314 KTDSDDVA
-322 IQKLMD
+322 IQKLID
-328 GMYTFTKNLGIPS
+328 GMYTFTKNLGIPA
-341 LKELSYVKVEDFEK
+341 LKDLSYVKEEDFEK

-360 EQNNSTKSNVRAITK
+360 EQNGSTSSNVRTVTK
-375 ADYLDILKAAFSY
+375 ADYLDILKAAF
-388 SHTEKEPNRMT
+388 
-399 E
+399 

>member
-1 MINFE
+1 MRNFE
-6 YDCHTKMIMGTG
+6 YHCQTNIMMGTDQ
-18 KSKDIAS
+18 SKEIGS
-25 IVEDIVL
+25 IVEDLLL
-32 PSATIMIVTD
+32 PGAKVMIVTD
-42 PGVKSAG
+42 SGVRNAG
-49 LVTPIEAYLQEAGYS
+49 LVQPIEAYLQEAGYS
-64 VVVFDQVSPNPRDH
+64 VFVFDQVSPNPRDN
-78 ECLTGAELFRKVQA
+78 ECLAGAELFRKEQA

-118 NPEEYIAGKKA
+118 IPEDYISGKKA
-129 YTNVSPL
+129 YANLSPL

-173 TIAILDPA
+173 TISILDPA
-181 LTSTVPK
+181 LTLTVPK

-198 LVHAVEGYTCKETNP
+198 LVHAIEGYSCKVTNP

-220 SAMKTIV
+220 SAMETIV
-227 TYLPKAYEDGS
+227 KYLPAAYEDGS

-284 AVFLPYVIQFNA
+284 AVFLPYVMQFNA
-296 TENKS
+296 AENKV
-301 LHIELANIMGFAD
+301 LHAELAKIMSFAD
-314 KTDADDVA
+314 KTDSDDVA
-322 IQKLMD
+322 IQKLID
-328 GMYTFTKNLGIPS
+328 GMYTFTKNLGIPA
-341 LKELSYVKVEDFEK
+341 LKDLSYVKEEDFEK

-360 EQNNSTKSNVRAITK
+360 EQNGSTSSNVRTVTK
-375 ADYLDILKAAFSY
+375 ADYLDILKAAFDQ
-388 SHTEKEPNRMT
+388 
-399 E
+399 

>member
-1 MINFE
+1 MRNFE
-6 YDCHTKMIMGTG
+6 YHCQTNIMMGTG
-18 KSKDIAS
+18 QSKEIGS
-25 IVEDIVL
+25 IVEDLVL
-32 PSATIMIVTD
+32 PGAKVMIVTD
-42 PGVKSAG
+42 SGVRNAG
-49 LVTPIEAYLQEAGYS
+49 LVQPIEAYLQEAGYS
-64 VVVFDQVSPNPRDH
+64 VFVFDQVSPNPRDN
-78 ECLTGAELFRKVQA
+78 ECLAGAELFRKEQA

-118 NPEEYIAGKKA
+118 IPEDYISGKKA
-129 YTNVSPL
+129 YANLSPL

-173 TIAILDPA
+173 TIAILDPS
-181 LTSTVPK
+181 LTLTVPK

-198 LVHAVEGYTCKETNP
+198 LVHAIEGYSCKVTNP

-220 SAMKTIV
+220 SAMETIV
-227 TYLPKAYEDGS
+227 KYLPAAFEDGS

-284 AVFLPYVIQFNA
+284 AVFLPYVMQFNA
-296 TENKS
+296 AENKV
-301 LHIELANIMGFAD
+301 LHAELAKIMSFAN
-314 KTDADDVA
+314 KTDSDDVA
-322 IQKLMD
+322 IQKLID
-328 GMYTFTKNLGIPS
+328 GMYTFTKKLGIPA
-341 LKELSYVKVEDFEK
+341 LKDLSYVKEEDFEK

-360 EQNNSTKSNVRAITK
+360 EQNGSTSSNVRTVTK
-375 ADYLDILKAAFSY
+375 ADYLDILKAAFDQ
-388 SHTEKEPNRMT
+388 
-399 E
+399 

>member
-1 MINFE
+1 MMNFE
-6 YDCHTKMIMGTG
+6 YHCETKMMMGTG
-18 KSKDIAS
+18 QSKEIGS

-32 PSATIMIVTD
+32 PGATVMLVTD
-42 PGVKSAG
+42 SGVKSAG
-49 LVTPIEAYLQEAGYS
+49 LVQPIEAYLQEAGYS
-64 VVVFDQVSPNPRDH
+64 VVVFDQVSPNPRDS
-78 ECLTGAELFRKVQA
+78 ECLAGAELFRKEQA

-118 NPEEYIAGKKA
+118 IPEDYISGKKA
-129 YTNVSPL
+129 YANLSPL

-168 ALLRP
+168 GLLRP

-181 LTSTVPK
+181 LTLTVPK
-188 SITAATGVDA
+188 GITAATGVDA
-198 LVHAVEGYTCKETNP
+198 LVHAIEGYSCKVTNP

-220 SAMKTIV
+220 SAMETIV
-227 TYLPKAYEDGS
+227 KYLPAAYEDGS
-238 DLEARY
+238 DIEARY

-284 AVFLPYVIQFNA
+284 AVFLPYVMQFNA
-296 TENKS
+296 VENKV
-301 LHIELANIMGFAD
+301 LHAELAKIMSFAD
-314 KTDADDVA
+314 KTDSDDVA
-322 IQKLMD
+322 IQKLID
-328 GMYTFTKNLGIPS
+328 GMYTFTKNLGIPA
-341 LKELSYVKVEDFEK
+341 LKDLSYVKEEDFEK

-360 EQNNSTKSNVRAITK
+360 EQNGSTSSNVRTVTK
-375 ADYLDILKAAFSY
+375 ADYLDILKAAF
-388 SHTEKEPNRMT
+388 
-399 E
+399 

>member
-1 MINFE
+1 MMNFE
-6 YDCHTKMIMGTG
+6 YHCQTKMMMGTG
-18 KSKDIAS
+18 QSKEIGS

-32 PSATIMIVTD
+32 PGATVMLVTD
-42 PGVKSAG
+42 SGVKSAG
-49 LVTPIEAYLQEAGYS
+49 LVQPIEAYLQEAGYS
-64 VVVFDQVSPNPRDH
+64 VVVFDQVSPNPRDS
-78 ECLTGAELFRKVQA
+78 ECLAGAELFRKEQA

-112 LGPNGG
+112 LGPNDGI
-118 NPEEYIAGKKA
+118 PEDYISGKKA
-129 YTNVSPL
+129 YANLSPL

-168 ALLRP
+168 GLLRP

-181 LTSTVPK
+181 LTLTVPK
-188 SITAATGVDA
+188 GITAATGVDA
-198 LVHAVEGYTCKETNP
+198 LVHAIEGYSCKVTNP

-220 SAMKTIV
+220 SAMETIV
-227 TYLPKAYEDGS
+227 KYLPAAYEDGS
-238 DLEARY
+238 DIEARY

-284 AVFLPYVIQFNA
+284 AVFLPYVMQFNA
-296 TENKS
+296 VENKV
-301 LHIELANIMGFAD
+301 LHAELAKIMSFAD
-314 KTDADDVA
+314 KTDSDDVA
-322 IQKLMD
+322 IQKLID
-328 GMYTFTKNLGIPS
+328 GMYTFTKKLGIPA
-341 LKELSYVKVEDFEK
+341 LKDLSYVKEEDFEK

-360 EQNNSTKSNVRAITK
+360 EQNGSRSSNVRTVTK
-375 ADYLDILKAAFSY
+375 ADYLDILKAAF
-388 SHTEKEPNRMT
+388 
-399 E
+399 

>member
-1 MINFE
+1 MTNFE
-6 YDCHTKMIMGTG
+6 YHCQTNIIMGTG
-18 KSKDIAS
+18 KSKEIGS
-25 IVEDIVL
+25 IIEDLVF
-32 PSATIMIVTD
+32 PGATVMLVTD
-42 PGVKSAG
+42 AGVKNAG
-49 LVTPIEAYLQEAGYS
+49 LVQPIEAYLQEAGYS
-64 VVVFDQVSPNPRDH
+64 VVVFDQVSPNPRDN
-78 ECLTGAELFRKVQA
+78 ECLAGAEFFRKEQA

-118 NPEEYIAGKKA
+118 HPEEYISGKKG
-129 YTNVSPL
+129 YINLSPL

-181 LTSTVPK
+181 LTMTVPK

-198 LVHAVEGYTCKETNP
+198 LVHAIEGYSCKITNP

-220 SAMKTIV
+220 SAMETIV
-227 TYLPKAYEDGS
+227 KYLPAAYENGS
-238 DLEARY
+238 NIEARY

-284 AVFLPYVIQFNA
+284 AVFLPYVMQFNA
-296 TENKS
+296 VENKL
-301 LHIELANIMGFAD
+301 LHAELAKIMSFAD
-314 KTDADDVA
+314 KTDSEDVA
-322 IQKLMD
+322 IQKLID
-328 GMYTFTKNLGIPS
+328 GIYTFTKNLGIPA
-341 LKELSYVKVEDFEK
+341 LKELSYVKEEDFEK

-360 EQNNSTKSNVRAITK
+360 EQNNSTSSNVRAVTK
-375 ADYLDILKAAFSY
+375 ADYLDILKAAF
-388 SHTEKEPNRMT
+388 
-399 E
+399 

>member
-1 MINFE
+1 MMNFE
-6 YDCHTKMIMGTG
+6 YHCQTKMMMGTG
-18 KSKDIAS
+18 QSKEIGS

-32 PSATIMIVTD
+32 PGATVMIVTD
-42 PGVKSAG
+42 SGVRNAG
-49 LVTPIEAYLQEAGYS
+49 LVQPIEAYLQEAGYS
-64 VVVFDQVSPNPRDH
+64 VFIFDQVSPNPRDN
-78 ECLTGAELFRKVQA
+78 ECLAGAELFRKEQA

-118 NPEEYIAGKKA
+118 IPEDYISGKKA
-129 YTNVSPL
+129 YANLSPL

-181 LTSTVPK
+181 LTLTVPK
-188 SITAATGVDA
+188 GITAATGVDA
-198 LVHAVEGYTCKETNP
+198 LVHAIEGYSCKVTNP

-220 SAMKTIV
+220 SAMETIV
-227 TYLPKAYEDGS
+227 KYLPKAYENGS

-284 AVFLPYVIQFNA
+284 AVFLPYVMQFNA
-296 TENKS
+296 VENKV
-301 LHIELANIMGFAD
+301 LHAELAKIMSFAD
-314 KTDADDVA
+314 KTDSDDVA
-322 IQKLMD
+322 IQKLIN
-328 GMYTFTKNLGIPS
+328 GMYIFTKNLGIPA
-341 LKELSYVKVEDFEK
+341 LKDLSYIKEEDFEK

-360 EQNNSTKSNVRAITK
+360 EQNGSTSSNVRTVTK
-375 ADYLDILKAAFSY
+375 ADYLDILKAAF
-388 SHTEKEPNRMT
+388 
-399 E
+399 

>member
-1 MINFE
+1 MMNFE
-6 YDCHTKMIMGTG
+6 YHCQTKMMMGTG
-18 KSKDIAS
+18 QSKEIGS
-25 IVEDIVL
+25 IVENIVL
-32 PSATIMIVTD
+32 PGATVMIVTD
-42 PGVKSAG
+42 SGVRNAG
-49 LVTPIEAYLQEAGYS
+49 LIQPIEAYLQEAGYS
-64 VVVFDQVSPNPRDH
+64 VFIFDQVSPNPRDN
-78 ECLTGAELFRKVQA
+78 ECLAGAELFRKEQA

-118 NPEEYIAGKKA
+118 IPEDYISGKKA
-129 YTNVSPL
+129 YANLSPL

-168 ALLRP
+168 GLLRP

-181 LTSTVPK
+181 LTLTVPK
-188 SITAATGVDA
+188 GITAATGVDA
-198 LVHAVEGYTCKETNP
+198 LVHAIEGYSCKVTNP
-213 ISKAMGA
+213 ISKAMGS
-220 SAMKTIV
+220 SAMETIV
-227 TYLPKAYEDGS
+227 KYLPKAYENGS

-284 AVFLPYVIQFNA
+284 AVFLPYVMQFNA
-296 TENKS
+296 VENKV
-301 LHIELANIMGFAD
+301 LHVELAKIMSFAD
-314 KTDADDVA
+314 KTDSDDVA
-322 IQKLMD
+322 IQKLID
-328 GMYTFTKNLGIPS
+328 GMYTFTKNLGIPA
-341 LKELSYVKVEDFEK
+341 LKDLSYVKEEDFEK

-360 EQNNSTKSNVRAITK
+360 EQNGSTSSNVRTVTK
-375 ADYLDILKAAFSY
+375 ADYLDILKAAF
-388 SHTEKEPNRMT
+388 
-399 E
+399 

>member
-1 MINFE
+1 MMNFE
-6 YDCHTKMIMGTG
+6 YHCQTNMMMGTG
-18 KSKDIAS
+18 QSKEIGS
-25 IVEDIVL
+25 IVVDIVL
-32 PSATIMIVTD
+32 PGATVMLVTD
-42 PGVKSAG
+42 SGVKSAG
-49 LVTPIEAYLQEAGYS
+49 LVQPIEAYLQEAGYS
-64 VVVFDQVSPNPRDH
+64 VVVFDQVSPNPRDS
-78 ECLTGAELFRKVQA
+78 ECLAGAELFRKEQA

-118 NPEEYIAGKKA
+118 IPEDYISGKKA
-129 YTNVSPL
+129 YANLSPL

-168 ALLRP
+168 GLLRP

-181 LTSTVPK
+181 LTLTVPK
-188 SITAATGVDA
+188 GITAATGVDA
-198 LVHAVEGYTCKETNP
+198 LVHAIEGYSCKVTNP

-220 SAMKTIV
+220 SAMETIV
-227 TYLPKAYEDGS
+227 KYLPKAYENGS

-284 AVFLPYVIQFNA
+284 AVFLPYVMQFNA
-296 TENKS
+296 VENKV
-301 LHIELANIMGFAD
+301 LHAELAKIMSFAD
-314 KTDADDVA
+314 KTDSDDVA
-322 IQKLMD
+322 IQKLID
-328 GMYTFTKNLGIPS
+328 GMYTFTKKLGIPA
-341 LKELSYVKVEDFEK
+341 LKDLSYVKEEDFEK

-360 EQNNSTKSNVRAITK
+360 EQNGSTSSNVRTVMK
-375 ADYLDILKAAFSY
+375 ADYLDILKAAF
-388 SHTEKEPNRMT
+388 
-399 E
+399 

>member
-1 MINFE
+1 MMNFE
-6 YDCHTKMIMGTG
+6 YHCQTNIIMGTG
-18 KSKDIAS
+18 QSKEIGS
-25 IVEDIVL
+25 IVEDLVM
-32 PSATIMIVTD
+32 PGATIMLVTD
-42 PGVKSAG
+42 SGVKNAG
-49 LVTPIEAYLQEAGYS
+49 LVQPIESYLQEAGYS
-64 VVVFDQVSPNPRDH
+64 VVVFDQVSPNPRDN
-78 ECLTGAELFRKVQA
+78 ECLAGAELFRKEQA

-118 NPEEYIAGKKA
+118 HPEEYISGEKA
-129 YTNVSPL
+129 YTNLSPL

-181 LTSTVPK
+181 LTLTVPK

-198 LVHAVEGYTCKETNP
+198 LVHAIEGYSCKGTNP

-220 SAMKTIV
+220 SAMETIV
-227 TYLPKAYEDGS
+227 KYLPKAYENGS

-284 AVFLPYVIQFNA
+284 AVFLPYVMQFNA
-296 TENKS
+296 VENKL
-301 LHIELANIMGFAD
+301 LHAELAKMMSFAD
-314 KTDADDVA
+314 KTDSEDVA
-322 IQKLMD
+322 IQKLID
-328 GMYTFTKNLGIPS
+328 GMYTFTKNLGIPA
-341 LKELSYVKVEDFEK
+341 LKELSYVKEEDFEK
-355 MAELA
+355 IAELA
-360 EQNNSTKSNVRAITK
+360 EQNNSTSSNVRAVTK
-375 ADYLDILKAAFSY
+375 ADYLDILKVAF
-388 SHTEKEPNRMT
+388 
-399 E
+399 

>member
-1 MINFE
+1 MRNFE
-6 YDCHTKMIMGTG
+6 YHCQTNIMMGTG
-18 KSKDIAS
+18 QSKEIGS
-25 IVEDIVL
+25 IVEDLVL
-32 PSATIMIVTD
+32 PGAKVMIVTD
-42 PGVKSAG
+42 SGVRNAG
-49 LVTPIEAYLQEAGYS
+49 LVQPIEAYLQVAGYS
-64 VVVFDQVSPNPRDH
+64 VFVFDQVSPNPRDN
-78 ECLTGAELFRKVQA
+78 ECLAGAELFRKEQA

-118 NPEEYIAGKKA
+118 IPEDYISGKKA
-129 YTNVSPL
+129 YANLSPL

-181 LTSTVPK
+181 LTLTVPK

-198 LVHAVEGYTCKETNP
+198 LVHAIEGYSCKVTNP

-220 SAMKTIV
+220 SAMETIV
-227 TYLPKAYEDGS
+227 KYLPAAFEDGS

-284 AVFLPYVIQFNA
+284 AVFLPYVMQFNA
-296 TENKS
+296 AENKV
-301 LHIELANIMGFAD
+301 LHAELAKIMSFAD
-314 KTDADDVA
+314 KTDSDDVA
-322 IQKLMD
+322 IQKLID
-328 GMYTFTKNLGIPS
+328 GMYTFTKKLGIPA
-341 LKELSYVKVEDFEK
+341 LKDLSHVKEEDFEK

-360 EQNNSTKSNVRAITK
+360 EQNGSTSSNVRTVTK
-375 ADYLDILKAAFSY
+375 ADYLDILKAAFDQ
-388 SHTEKEPNRMT
+388 
-399 E
+399 

>member
-1 MINFE
+1 MMNFE
-6 YDCHTKMIMGTG
+6 YHCQTKMMMGTG
-18 KSKDIAS
+18 QSKEIGS

-32 PSATIMIVTD
+32 PGATVMLVTD
-42 PGVKSAG
+42 SGVKSAG
-49 LVTPIEAYLQEAGYS
+49 LVQPIEAYLQEAGYS
-64 VVVFDQVSPNPRDH
+64 VFVFDQVSPNPRDN
-78 ECLTGAELFRKVQA
+78 ECLAGAELFRKEQA

-107 KAIAL
+107 KAITL

-118 NPEEYIAGKKA
+118 IPEDYISGKKA
-129 YTNVSPL
+129 YANLSPL

-181 LTSTVPK
+181 LTLTVPQ

-198 LVHAVEGYTCKETNP
+198 LVHAIEGYCCKVTNP

-220 SAMKTIV
+220 SAMETIV
-227 TYLPKAYEDGS
+227 KYLPKAYENGS

-284 AVFLPYVIQFNA
+284 AVFLPYVMQFNA
-296 TENKS
+296 VENKV
-301 LHIELANIMGFAD
+301 LHAELAKIMSFAD
-314 KTDADDVA
+314 KTDSDDVA
-322 IQKLMD
+322 IQKLID
-328 GMYTFTKNLGIPS
+328 GMYTFTKNLGIPA
-341 LKELSYVKVEDFEK
+341 LKDLSYVKEEDFEK

-360 EQNNSTKSNVRAITK
+360 EQNGSTSSNVRTVTK
-375 ADYLDILKAAFSY
+375 ADYLDILKAAF
-388 SHTEKEPNRMT
+388 
-399 E
+399 

>member
-1 MINFE
+1 MMNFE
-6 YDCHTKMIMGTG
+6 YHCQTKMMMGTG
-18 KSKDIAS
+18 QSKEIGS

-32 PSATIMIVTD
+32 PGATVMLVTD
-42 PGVKSAG
+42 SGVKSAG
-49 LVTPIEAYLQEAGYS
+49 LVQPIEAYLQEAGYP
-64 VVVFDQVSPNPRDH
+64 VVVFDQVSPNPRDS
-78 ECLTGAELFRKVQA
+78 ECLAGAELFRKEQA

-118 NPEEYIAGKKA
+118 IPEDYISGKKA
-129 YTNVSPL
+129 YANLSPL

-168 ALLRP
+168 GLLRP

-181 LTSTVPK
+181 LTLTVPK
-188 SITAATGVDA
+188 GITAATGVDA
-198 LVHAVEGYTCKETNP
+198 LVHAIEGYSCKVTNP
-213 ISKAMGA
+213 ISKAMGS
-220 SAMKTIV
+220 SAMETIV
-227 TYLPKAYEDGS
+227 KYLPKAYENGS

-284 AVFLPYVIQFNA
+284 AVFLPYVMQFNA
-296 TENKS
+296 VENKV
-301 LHIELANIMGFAD
+301 LHAELAKIMSFAD
-314 KTDADDVA
+314 KTDSDDVA
-322 IQKLMD
+322 IQKLID
-328 GMYTFTKNLGIPS
+328 GMYTFTKNLGIPA
-341 LKELSYVKVEDFEK
+341 LKDLSYVKEEDFEK

-360 EQNNSTKSNVRAITK
+360 EQNGSTSSNVRTVTK
-375 ADYLDILKAAFSY
+375 ADYLDILKAAF
-388 SHTEKEPNRMT
+388 
-399 E
+399 